1 MSLEAKQST
10 AESGASSNVSFRVL
24 FRVTI
29 EKELIILKRYWF
41 NTVGG
46 LGANYVMF
54 LLIFLGGRT
63 VTPTLVSK
71 NLTGLIVGFFI
82 WTMSWNSFQ
91 SSAQTLTR
99 EARWGTLEQTY
110 MSPFGLFSV
119 ISTRIVVR
127 LSYTLIIGLLI
138 LMLMMITTQNWIW
151 IDPLSV
157 VPLAIVTMLSATG
170 LGYAFGGLALVY
182 KRVSSIFTIIQ
193 VLLLGAISA
202 PAGPVANLL
211 PLAWGTDL
219 IIMVMS
225 EGTPL
230 WQLPVP
236 DLVGMTA
243 VTVGY
248 LSVGYIVFGY
258 AVNVTR
264 RRGIMG
270 HY

>member
-1 MSLEAKQST
+1 MSREVEQST
-10 AESGASSNVSFRVL
+10 AGPGTASKVNLRVL

-29 EKELIILKRYWF
+29 EKELIILRRYWF

-54 LLIFLGGRT
+54 LLIFFGGRT
-63 VTPTLVSK
+63 VTPTLVTE
-71 NLTGLIVGFFI
+71 NLTGIIVGFFI

-110 MSPFGLFSV
+110 MSPYGLFSV
-119 ISTRIVVR
+119 ISTRIAVR
-127 LSYTLIIGLLI
+127 LSYTLVIGLL
-138 LMLMMITTQNWIW
+138 MLVFMMITTQKWIW
-151 IDPLSV
+151 IDPVSV
-157 VPLAIVTMLSATG
+157 VPLAAITMLSATG

-202 PAGPVANLL
+202 PAGQLTNLL

-219 IIMVMS
+219 IVVVIS
-225 EGTPL
+225 EGISL
-230 WQLPVP
+230 WQLPAA

-243 VTVGY
+243 VTMGY

-258 AVNVTR
+258 AVNLTK